1 MPYMSNN
8 QQQRILS
15 ELKPRLFQFIQCRAT
30 IVANQTQFVPPDHIC
45 SQRAKFCRHN
55 GIHTMNLHGLSLGHK
70 IDGQGPIMG
79 HPSEG
84 HGPSMGHPNDGYG
97 LIIGHLALV
106 RELDLWYDEPMKET
120 GKPMRPWRIH
130 TCPEFLIHEYSRQQ
144 NF

>member
-15 ELKPRLFQFIQCRAT
+15 ELKPRLFPFIQYRAT
-30 IVANQTQFVPPDHIC
+30 IVAYQTPFLPPDHLCI
-45 SQRAKFCRHN
+45 QRGN
-55 GIHTMNLHGLSLGHK
+55 HTMNLHGLILGHK

-84 HGPSMGHPNDGYG
+84 HGPILGHPSDGPG
-97 LIIGHLALV
+97 LILGHPVLV
-106 RELDLWYDEPMKET
+106 HEPDLLHDEPRKET
-120 GKPMRPWRIH
+120 GKPRRPGRIH